1 MTKISKEEV
10 KKIASMSALE
20 LPEGEIEP
28 MMRRLEEVLTYA
40 ECVKQVAQEFD
51 EQQSHVA
58 INVFRQDLSIDTDYH
73 AILQRAPERQDNFF
87 VVPSIIDTSTDS

>member
-10 KKIASMSALE
+10 KKIARMSALE
-20 LPEGEIEP
+20 LPENEIEP

-40 ECVKQVAQEFD
+40 QCVKQVAAEFD

-58 INVFRQDLSIDTDYH
+58 INVFREDVAVCADYH
-73 AILQRAPERQDNFF
+73 AILQRAPEHQDNFF
-87 VVPSIIDTSTDS
+87 VVPSIIDTSAGS